1 MRVVAVPSL
10 VGKAVYASCK
20 CDLLKTLLDL
30 RPEAYG
36 LPAFEDYVHG
46 TVPLEEP
53 WRIKGPVVKGFG
65 RGSRVR
71 CRRHGCYTA
80 TRYRQA
86 AQPRPVRSDTR

>member
-1 MRVVAVPSL
+1 M
-10 VGKAVYASCK
+10 GKEVYAGCK

-30 RPEAYG
+30 KPEAYG

-65 RGSRVR
+65 RGSRVCHMLMR
-71 CRRHGCYTA
+71 
-80 TRYRQA
+80 
-86 AQPRPVRSDTR
+86 